1 MLIAAGLVAIIV
13 IGLAVLT
20 MVGTRAIERAHPPS
34 GRFITVDGARLHVL
48 ELGPAGDG
56 LPIVMLHG
64 ASGTLEDMRLALG
77 ERLALGGQ
85 LAAGEAPARRHR
97 VILIDRPG
105 HGWSDASPTTIGPGR
120 QAALI
125 AKAFDVLGV
134 PRAIVVAHS
143 WSGALATALA
153 LDHPQRVAALVL
165 TAPVTHPWIG
175 GVSWYYEVATLPLIG
190 PLFTATVALPLGS
203 LLMDAASA
211 KVFAPQPLPKD
222 YTQRAGIRM
231 VLRPVQF
238 AANARDVKALKAHV
252 TAQAPRYRELTMP
265 ITVFTADK
273 DTIVPPETHARP
285 FAAAVPGV
293 RLIEVKDAGH
303 GVHHVAAERIVA
315 EIERLATTA
324 AE

>member
-1 MLIAAGLVAIIV
+1 MLIAAVVLAIVV
-13 IGLAVLT
+13 IGLAALT

-34 GRFITVDGARLHVL
+34 GRFITVDGTRLHVL
-48 ELGPAGDG
+48 ELGPPGNG
-56 LPIVMLHG
+56 LPVVLLHG

-77 ERLALGGQ
+77 EQ
-85 LAAGEAPARRHR
+85 LAAGQEPAAGKGPARGHR

-105 HGWSDASPTTIGPGR
+105 HGWSDASPVTIGPAR

-125 AKAFDVLGV
+125 AKALDALGV
-134 PRAIVVAHS
+134 PRAVVVAHS
-143 WSGALATALA
+143 WSGALATTLA

-175 GVSWYYEVATLPLIG
+175 GVSWYYEVATLPLLG

-222 YTQRAGIRM
+222 YAQRAGIRM
-231 VLRPVQF
+231 VLRPAQF
-238 AANARDVKALKAHV
+238 TANARDVKALKAHV
-252 TAQAPRYRELTMP
+252 TAQAPRYGTLRMP

-273 DTIVPPETHARP
+273 DTIVPPETHARR

-293 RLIEVKDAGH
+293 TLIEVKDAGH
-303 GVHHVAAERIVA
+303 GVHHVASERIVA
-315 EIERLATTA
+315 EIERLARA
-324 AE
+324 VE

>member
-1 MLIAAGLVAIIV
+1 MLIAAGLIAIV
-13 IGLAVLT
+13 VVGLAALT
-20 MVGTRAIERAHPPS
+20 LVGTRAIERAHPPS

-48 ELGPAGDG
+48 ELGPSGNG
-56 LPIVMLHG
+56 LPVVMLHG
-64 ASGTLEDMRLALG
+64 ASGTLEDMRIALG
-77 ERLALGGQ
+77 ERLAQ
-85 LAAGEAPARRHR
+85 RHR

-105 HGWSDASPTTIGPGR
+105 HGWSDASPATIGPAR

-125 AKAFDVLGV
+125 AKALDVLGV
-134 PRAIVVAHS
+134 PRAIVAAHS
-143 WSGALATALA
+143 WSGALATTLA

-175 GVSWYYEVATLPLIG
+175 GVAWYYEVATLPLIG

-211 KVFAPQPLPKD
+211 NVFAPQPLPKD

-231 VLRPVQF
+231 VLRPAQF
-238 AANARDVKALKAHV
+238 TANARDVKALKAHV
-252 TAQAPRYRELTMP
+252 AAQAPRYGTLTMP
-265 ITVFTADK
+265 ITVFTADR

-303 GVHHVAAERIVA
+303 GVHHVAAEQIVA
-315 EIERLATTA
+315 EIERLARA
-324 AE
+324 VE